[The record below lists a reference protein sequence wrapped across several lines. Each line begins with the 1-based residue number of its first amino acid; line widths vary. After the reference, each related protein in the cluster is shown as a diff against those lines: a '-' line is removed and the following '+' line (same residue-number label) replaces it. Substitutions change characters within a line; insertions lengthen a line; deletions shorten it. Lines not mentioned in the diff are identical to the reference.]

1 MQQLQAVILAG
12 GRGTRLAE
20 ETDVRPKPMVEIGGK
35 PVLWHIMKTYN
46 HYGVRDFII
55 CLGYKGNLIKEY
67 FLNYA
72 ALNADITIAC
82 DGKITFHNSYSEDWN
97 VTLADTGL
105 DTMTGG
111 RLKRIQHY
119 LKPDQPFFMTYGDGV
134 SDIDIGKLLAFHKQ
148 HGKQVT
154 ITGAR
159 PIARFGALE
168 LDGTRVKDFQE
179 KPEGEGG
186 FINGGYFVMDMKA
199 LDVIEGDHTLWE
211 REPMEQLA
219 RHGEMHAYLHTGFWQ
234 PMDMLRDKHYL
245 ESLWNTGNAPW
256 NVWGKR

>member
-35 PVLWHIMKTYN
+35 PILWHIMKLYN

-72 ALNADITIAC
+72 ALNADITIGA
-82 DGKITFHNSYSEDWN
+82 DGKVTFHNSAGENWN
-97 VTLADTGL
+97 VTLADTGQ

-111 RLKRIQHY
+111 RLKRIRHY
-119 LKPDQPFFMTYGDGV
+119 LKPNQPFFMTYGDGV
-134 SDIDIGKLLAFHKQ
+134 SDVNVAELLKFHQ
-148 HGKQVT
+148 SHGKKVT
-154 ITGAR
+154 ITGVL
-159 PIARFGALE
+159 PVARFGALE
-168 LDGTRVKDFQE
+168 LDGARVRGFQE

-186 FINGGYFVMDMKA
+186 YINGGYFV
-199 LDVIEGDHTLWE
+199 LHPEVLELIEGDETLWE
-211 REPMEQLA
+211 REPLEQLA
-219 RHGEMHAYLHTGFWQ
+219 KSGEMMAYLHHSFWH
-234 PMDMLRDKHYL
+234 PMDMLRDKQYL
-245 ESLWNTGNAPW
+245 EQIWAGGNAPW
-256 NVWGKR
+256 HVW